1 MNSVRRV
8 SSLCLAPI
16 GFIDTGTLS
25 LPSDCPSYLFS
36 MAADRVSCQA
46 LTLIIVTFCMV
57 NFQPSE
63 LSGEETANER
73 TRSVWTLIW
82 TIVPDLSE
90 KERMT

>member
-1 MNSVRRV
+1 
-8 SSLCLAPI
+8 
-16 GFIDTGTLS
+16 
-25 LPSDCPSYLFS
+25 
-36 MAADRVSCQA
+36 MAADRESCQA
-46 LTLIIVTFCMV
+46 LTLIIVNFCMV

-73 TRSVWTLIW
+73 TRSVWTLFW

>member
-1 MNSVRRV
+1 M
-8 SSLCLAPI
+8 
-16 GFIDTGTLS
+16 T
-25 LPSDCPSYLFS
+25 
-36 MAADRVSCQA
+36 ADRESCQVV
-46 LTLIIVTFCMV
+46 TLIVVTFCMV

-73 TRSVWTLIW
+73 TGSVWTLFW